1 MPEPS
6 VSAPAAPLVSV
17 VIPSLNQR
25 AYLSQAIESVLAQS
39 PSRFELIVMDGGST
53 DGSVDVIE
61 RYASRLKYWRSAP
74 DAGPAAALNQG
85 FAHASGE
92 ILAVLNADDFFLP
105 GAFMKVIDQFARST
119 ADVVSGHG
127 FFARPSGELGVPNY
141 SDRWK
146 LSRFRYG
153 VCVLVQPSTFFR
165 RDAFERAGGFRQ
177 SGRVCW
183 DMELWADMAA
193 HGARFEVI
201 DEFLSV
207 FRLHESSITGRDD
220 LRALRRQHAR
230 EVMEE
235 VRKRPESAADR
246 VFHLAFRALK
256 FAGHPLRTLRQ
267 RTFVHEV
274 LTRWSI

>member
-6 VSAPAAPLVSV
+6 VSAPGAPLVSV

-25 AYLSQAIESVLAQS
+25 AYLAEAIESVIAQS

-53 DGSVDVIE
+53 DGSVEVIE

-85 FAHASGE
+85 FAQASGE
-92 ILAVLNADDFFLP
+92 IFAVLNADDFYLP
-105 GAFMKVIDQFARST
+105 GAFNKVIAAFARGE

-127 FFARPSGELGVPNY
+127 FFARPSGELGVATY

-153 VCVLVQPSTFFR
+153 ACVLVQPSTFFR
-165 RDAFERAGGFRQ
+165 RTSFDRAGGFRQ

-183 DMELWADMAA
+183 DMELWADMAS
-193 HGARFEVI
+193 HGARFETI
-201 DEFLSV
+201 DEYLSV
-207 FRLHESSITGRDD
+207 FRLHESSITGRED

-235 VRKRPESAADR
+235 VRKRPESTADR
-246 VFHLAFRALK
+246 VLHVLFRALK
-256 FAGHPLRTLRQ
+256 FGRHPLRSLRQ
-267 RTFVHEV
+267 RGFVHDV
-274 LTRWSI
+274 LNRWSI